1 MARTK
6 SVAVWIRR
14 NRQANGWTQSELA
27 DKLGYAGPAVVS
39 QWENHKAKPAEENME
54 VLENLFGPFHV
65 IELKEDPEADD
76 VVESNDFS
84 LWLRS
89 ARHELGWTL
98 KQLSERSGV
107 NISTI
112 SQIENERIL
121 SPQEKTWNKL
131 VKAIEEGSGS
141 EMDAEQPPT
150 QEIEPKRS
158 TAGLGELR
166 GFNPYADEER
176 PTTAGI
182 YVLYDISDRP
192 VYVGEG
198 GNIRKRIKDHEE
210 KFWFKRPIVE
220 TAAYI
225 EVDDDKLRVRV
236 EKMLIN
242 FLRSN
247 AVLNKQHVDR

>member
-1 MARTK
+1 MARPK
-6 SVAVWIRR
+6 SIAVWIRK
-14 NRQANGWTQSELA
+14 NRQANGWSQVDLA
-27 DKLGYAGPAVVS
+27 KALDYQNSSSVN
-39 QWENHKAKPAEENME
+39 QWESGAKQPPATAMEKLEE
-54 VLENLFGPFHV
+54 LFGSFDATPAKDQ
-65 IELKEDPEADD
+65 LPEETEPA
-76 VVESNDFS
+76 SDFA

-89 ARHELGWTL
+89 ERQRQQLTL
-98 KQLSERSGV
+98 MQLAERSGV
-107 NISTI
+107 NVSTI
-112 SQIENERIL
+112 SQIENSKIS

-131 VKAIEEGSGS
+131 VNALENRSPALGQA
-141 EMDAEQPPT
+141 DLAPT
-150 QEIEPKRS
+150 QDKDESRA

-176 PTTAGI
+176 PTVGGI

-225 EVDDDKLRVRV
+225 EVDEVKLRVRI